1 MSPPWE
7 QCARPTSRR
16 RARCV
21 SFRMGQWWEQ
31 TAAGPRAG
39 TCRLRRRALGDAASP
54 RRGKGCC
61 RCARSTLFAPAEQRR
76 CRVARRIMVCRGR
89 EQGFGTF
96 RPSRGFPGAPG
107 NGFLPA
113 RGGVFP
119 ARRHPYALPMS
130 LSAQE
135 TEIRAISQ
143 SERTLPLAKSSTFIH
158 PWQTRPF
165 TSRVS
170 SIPHFAANIQR
181 TPKPSFPRLFPL
193 FRTRKRPSLRPSRRS
208 LIPRH
213 PAGRTAGSARTRSR
227 VQLRLSLQVQ
237 QKGKDRTSQGPV
249 LEWR

>member
-1 MSPPWE
+1 ME
-7 QCARPTSRR
+7 TRARPTSRG

-21 SFRMGQWWEQ
+21 SVRMGRRWEQ

-39 TCRLRRRALGDAASP
+39 ACRLRRGRWATLPCPGGQGALRGCAFDAVCP
-54 RRGKGCC
+54 EGKG
-61 RCARSTLFAPAEQRR
+61 AAEWRAGSW
-76 CRVARRIMVCRGR
+76 RVAEKNRVSERFAH
-89 EQGFGTF
+89 QGT
-96 RPSRGFPGAPG
+96 
-107 NGFLPA
+107 LPA
-113 RGGVFP
+113 RRGTGERTSPQGAEFSRTP
-119 ARRHPYALPMS
+119 STARLTMS
-130 LSAQE
+130 LSPQE

-165 TSRVS
+165 TSRAHDSLSRRTS
-170 SIPHFAANIQR
+170 SA
-181 TPKPSFPRLFPL
+181 
-193 FRTRKRPSLRPSRRS
+193 RPSPASRAFSRS
-208 LIPRH
+208 SAPAKGHLSALPAAASSPGH